1 MPGQLQLKFSREK
14 PNRFI
19 KVRSLKLFHIDKM
32 RQIMDLLISNAEKHG
47 KNIEIERR
55 TKNLFFPT
63 D

>member
-1 MPGQLQLKFSREK
+1 MPGELQLKFSRKK

-19 KVRSLKLFHIDKM
+19 KVRNLKLFDIDKM

-55 TKNLFFPT
+55 TKNHFFPT